1 MPEVQDRIEKLGNS
15 ILSDAQKKAEE
26 IISKAQQQA
35 DGLTEQARNEVALDR
50 QKTHTLYAKEL
61 SKSDFAAHKS
71 VLAHR
76 CGLVDSLFE
85 DIKNKLEEFAKSDK
99 YSGFMTALAEKADK
113 EQAFSKDC
121 VINVGRNDKQ
131 LADDIAQKYG
141 IGVAVDRNIELGG
154 LSVYYPSEN
163 IYIDYTLD
171 LALEQERKAF
181 VAGHGELSL

>member
-1 MPEVQDRIEKLGNS
+1 MGVELTEVQIPVKVKFFRENDLGHFPGLAAPGDGICLEIRRSEVLFKANWPGIQRI
-15 ILSDAQKKAEE
+15 
-26 IISKAQQQA
+26 
-35 DGLTEQARNEVALDR
+35 
-50 QKTHTLYAKEL
+50 
-61 SKSDFAAHKS
+61 
-71 VLAHR
+71 
-76 CGLVDSLFE
+76 GLV
-85 DIKNKLEEFAKSDK
+85 IHPV
-99 YSGFMTALAEKADK
+99 GG
-113 EQAFSKDC
+113 DC